1 MSQLSC
7 ESCGLTYSRA
17 AIAREMALATGV
29 AGRRCGGTL
38 RPDDPADE
46 GREGHAPIMA
56 VRSYVTG
63 SERFPF
69 G

>member
-1 MSQLSC
+1 
-7 ESCGLTYSRA
+7 
-17 AIAREMALATGV
+17 MALATGV
-29 AGRRCGGTL
+29 TCRRCGGTL
-38 RPDDPADE
+38 RPDKPADE